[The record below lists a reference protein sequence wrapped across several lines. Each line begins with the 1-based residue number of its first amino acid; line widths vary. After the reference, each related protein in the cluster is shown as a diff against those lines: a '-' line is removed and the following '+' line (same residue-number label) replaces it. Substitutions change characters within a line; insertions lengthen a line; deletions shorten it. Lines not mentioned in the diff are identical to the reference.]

1 MKDATWFAFVVRGVG
16 VLLFGLGLPALLGQV
31 VSTAQWLHGLA
42 GPSEWGWFGSFATF
56 GHLLADGSQV
66 ALGLYLAVDGKAV
79 VAWVLGEVG
88 NAE

>member
-1 MKDATWFAFVVRGVG
+1 MKEAAWFALVVRGVG

-31 VSTAQWLHGLA
+31 VITAQWLHGLA

-56 GHLLADGSQV
+56 GHLIADGSQV

-79 VAWVLGEVG
+79 VAWVLKDAGVNE
-88 NAE
+88 